1 MGRWGA
7 MDPVRAM
14 QERAADAAHRAAQAG
29 VRDMQ
34 RRVRS
39 PRFEA
44 EERGEFRSFEGQPEP
59 VHPRSELPAEQAQHN
74 LSQSQFRALHMTAQ
88 GIMDTHQG
96 LAGDRNM
103 VPDPELGRG
112 RPETHSEFWGRKA
125 EEHEDSGMAHVIR
138 TQGYNNRYPI
148 SLRTPGT
155 SGPIETERP
164 EILGGHHRLA
174 QMVKEAPNQLLS
186 VRHFG
191 STQQAKDV
199 LGRRY

>member
-1 MGRWGA
+1 
-7 MDPVRAM
+7 
-14 QERAADAAHRAAQAG
+14 
-29 VRDMQ
+29 MQ

-44 EERGEFRSFEGQPEP
+44 EERGEFRSFPGQPEP
-59 VHPRSELPAEQAQHN
+59 THPRSPLPPDQAQHN
-74 LSQSQFRALHMTAQ
+74 LSQSQFQPMFMTSR

-96 LAGDRNM
+96 LAGDRKM
-103 VPDPELGRG
+103 VKEEGTS
-112 RPETHSEFWGRKA
+112 RPETHEEFWSRKA
-125 EEHEDSGMAHVIR
+125 EEHEDSGMAHAIR
-138 TQGYNNRYPI
+138 RQGYDTKYPI
-148 SLRTPGT
+148 SLRAPGT

-191 STQQAKDV
+191 TTQQAKDA